1 MVTNMTGDCFY
12 FLIKIG
18 SFFFTPRLR
27 LKIIADAAVSQ
38 QISGCTIN
46 YSNRLK
52 SLKNAVFNGVFWVK
66 MCKKW
71 VFLVFFEAKY
81 AFFEAFLGVKTGKK
95 EVFSVVYASENV

>member
-1 MVTNMTGDCFY
+1 MTGDCFY

-38 QISGCTIN
+38 QISGCAIN

-52 SLKNAVFNGVFWVK
+52 KP
-66 MCKKW
+66 KK
-71 VFLVFFEAKY
+71 
-81 AFFEAFLGVKTGKK
+81 
-95 EVFSVVYASENV
+95 